1 MTRKFLLP
9 AVLALAVFTI
19 CFAADITGH
28 WTGRIADQF
37 DIAYDF
43 KVDGDKLT
51 GGTTGPDGSVIPLK
65 DGMVKGDSL
74 SFSINLMDNV
84 MKIKGKIKDDNTI
97 NLIMPGM
104 GGGEPM
110 AIILKKSK

>member
-1 MTRKFLLP
+1 MTRKILLS
-9 AVLALAVFTI
+9 AVLILAIVTI

-43 KVDGDKLT
+43 KVDGEKLT
-51 GGTTGPDGSVIPLK
+51 GGTTGPDGAVIPIK
-65 DGMVKGDSL
+65 DGMIKGDSL
-74 SFSINLMDNV
+74 SFSINLMDNN
-84 MKIKGKIKDDNTI
+84 MKIAGKIKDENTI
-97 NLIMPGM
+97 TLKMPGM

-110 AIILKKSK
+110 TVTLKKSK